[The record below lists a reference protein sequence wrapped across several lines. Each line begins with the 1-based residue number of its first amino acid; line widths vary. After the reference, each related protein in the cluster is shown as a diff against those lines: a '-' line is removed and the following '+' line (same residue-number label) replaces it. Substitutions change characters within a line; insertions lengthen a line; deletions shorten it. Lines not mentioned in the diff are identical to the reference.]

1 MSMQRVCVFCGSAA
15 GTKLEY
21 LAAARELGATLAHRG
36 LDLVYGGASIGL
48 MGALADGALA
58 AGGRV
63 IGVMPESLV
72 SREIAHCGLTE
83 LHVVASMHERK
94 ATMADL
100 SDAFIALP
108 GGFGTLDE
116 FCEILTWAQLGMH
129 RKPCGLL
136 NIAGFYDFFLTFL
149 DQAADQG
156 FIKPSHRA
164 LLLEESDADALL
176 DRLASYR
183 PQPLPDKVAR

>member
-15 GTKLEY
+15 GNKLEY
-21 LAAARELGATLAHRG
+21 LAAARELGATLANRG
-36 LDLVYGGASIGL
+36 LELVYGGASIGL

-83 LHVVASMHERK
+83 LHVVATMHERK

-149 DQAADQG
+149 DQATDQG
-156 FIKPSHRA
+156 FVKPSHRS
-164 LLLEESDADALL
+164 LLLEESDPDVLL

-183 PQPLPDKVAR
+183 PQPMPDKVAR